1 MAYTLHRP
9 QTILGTSGSS
19 VRVAQDSLGNTLAP
33 LMGTNGLILLAC
45 FGFIGVTSLLPSGS
59 KKKLAS
65 GRFGGGKEKAGAK
78 KQAKK
83 QIEAGKY
90 NELAAKIGKNV
101 WLTDLQR
108 GTSVCGGPG
117 SGKTFSIINPAIRS
131 VVRQGKPIII
141 YDFKYPTQTEEIV
154 AFAKSHGYQV
164 RIFAPGY
171 PESDVC
177 NPLDFLRSP
186 TDAETARQLAIVMN
200 RNFKLGN
207 EGPDDPFFTAAGDQ
221 LAEAIF
227 MLAKGI
233 KGYGDVATC
242 QTLLSLPNLP
252 ARVEA
257 AAAAGKIPYTIRA
270 SFGQIISVAPS
281 EKTVSSIIGT
291 ANSLFTRFM
300 KPSLLGSFTGKTTLP
315 LDLEG
320 KQMIVF
326 GMDRSRRDVVGPLV
340 ATILHMIVTR
350 NVTRKRKDPLF
361 VSLDELPTIYLPAI
375 TQWLNENRSDG
386 LAVIIGFQ
394 NLVQLEHAYGPK
406 LSRAI
411 IGGTAGKAIFN
422 PQEDTSAQLYSTF
435 LGDAQIEFKQKS
447 HSFNSGKRSRSI
459 SDQDRTAKLFG
470 PQDFLKLPKGEMILI
485 SPGFESQGESFLPLK
500 LKAKFTQSDLL
511 DVEKSVKL
519 WPRVRDLMACS
530 SPQASLDDRDFAI
543 RYKIASKL
551 FPEPEDKAEKN
562 SSLPKIQLDPE
573 EYAAGF

>member
-1 MAYTLHRP
+1 MPHHFARP
-9 QTILGTSGSS
+9 QILLGSS
-19 VRVAQDSLGNTLAP
+19 SSIRATQDSLGNTLSP
-33 LMGTNGLILLAC
+33 MMGTNGLVLLAC
-45 FGFIGVTSLLPSGS
+45 FGFIGLTYLLPSGT

-65 GRFGGGKEKAGAK
+65 GRFGGGKEMANAK

-83 QIEAGKY
+83 QMEANKY
-90 NELAAKIGKNV
+90 NELAAKIGKKI
-101 WLTDLQR
+101 WLPDLQR
-108 GTSVCGGPG
+108 GVSVCGGPG

-131 VVRQGKPIII
+131 VVRQGKPIIV
-141 YDFKYPTQTEEIV
+141 YDFKYPTQAEEIV
-154 AFAKSHGYQV
+154 AFAKFHGYQV

-171 PESDVC
+171 PESDIC
-177 NPLDFLRSP
+177 NPLDFMRSP

-252 ARVEA
+252 SRVEA
-257 AAAAGKIPYTIRA
+257 AADAGKIPYTVRA

-300 KPSLLGSFTGKTTLP
+300 KPSLLGSFCGKTTLP

-326 GMDRSRRDVVGPLV
+326 GMDRNRRDVVGPLV

-350 NVTRKRKDPLF
+350 NVARKRKDPLF
-361 VSLDELPTIYLPAI
+361 LALDELPTIYLPAI

-394 NLVQLEHAYGPK
+394 NLVQLEHSYGPK

-411 IGGTAGKAIFN
+411 LGGTATKAIFN

-447 HSFNSGKRSRSI
+447 HSFNAGKKSRSI

-470 PQDFLKLPKGEMILI
+470 PQDFLKLPKGKMILL
-485 SPGFESQGESFLPLK
+485 SPGFESQEESFLPLK
-500 LKAKFTQSDLL
+500 LKAKFPQADLL
-511 DVEKSVKL
+511 DVEKSKQL
-519 WPRVRDLMACS
+519 WSRVQDLMARF
-530 SPQASLDDRDFAI
+530 SPQVSLVDKDFAI
-543 RYKIASKL
+543 RHKITNKL
-551 FPEPEDKAEKN
+551 FPEPGNKAEPN
-562 SSLPKIQLDPE
+562 SPSPKFQLDPE